1 MKDNELF
8 TPLEKQLMNI
18 TDFLYE
24 FNKIES
30 KGLTIKDDEEVSDD
44 NTN

>member
-8 TPLEKQLMNI
+8 TPLEQQLMKI

-30 KGLTIKDDEEVSDD
+30 KGLTIKEDEEVTDES
-44 NTN
+44 

>member
-1 MKDNELF
+1 MKDKELF
-8 TPLEKQLMNI
+8 TLMEQQLMKI

-30 KGLTIKDDEEVSDD
+30 KGLTIKEEQEDETD
-44 NTN
+44 

>member
-8 TPLEKQLMNI
+8 TPLEQQLMKI

-30 KGLTIKDDEEVSDD
+30 KGLTIKEEQEDEED
-44 NTN
+44 